1 VAQTDYA
8 DFETKTPGDR
18 TVMHVLY
25 AMHTVAP
32 FTLWSLSL
40 IALIVNYIRRADET
54 DALYIQH
61 HNYMVSTF
69 WWTVLWLILSG
80 FVALV
85 MTLTVVLILLV
96 WLPFTIVGLWYIYR
110 FVRGW
115 MRFTDGRAPA

>member
-1 VAQTDYA
+1 MAQTDYA

-40 IALIVNYIRRADET
+40 VALVINYIRRADET

-69 WWTVLWLILSG
+69 WWTVLWLLVSA
-80 FVALV
+80 FVAFV
-85 MTLTVVLILLV
+85 MTLTIILIVLV

>member
-1 VAQTDYA
+1 MAQTDFT
-8 DFETKTPGDR
+8 DFETKSPGDR

-25 AMHTVAP
+25 GMHTVAP

-40 IALIVNYIRRADET
+40 VALIVNYIRRADET

-69 WWTVLWLILSG
+69 WWTVLWLLVSG
-80 FVALV
+80 LVALV
-85 MTLTVVLILLV
+85 MTLTIILIVLLWV
-96 WLPFTIVGLWYIYR
+96 PFTIVGLWYIYR